1 MTTLNEGSTPAELT
15 DQRDA
20 AADGD
25 VQGRN
30 IQGPSVQG
38 PKVQGPK
45 VQGPMSQQAA
55 FGSQGYDIYPQTFVQ
70 LVGCPSIECASR
82 AAVADGGITGV
93 SRDSRNA
100 LRGRAGRAAPAADR
114 ADARCYQG

>member
-38 PKVQGPK
+38 PKVQGP
-45 VQGPMSQQAA
+45 MSQQAA
-55 FGSQGYDIYPQTFVQ
+55 FGSQGYDIYPQTFVR
-70 LVGCPSIECASR
+70 LVGCHQS
-82 AAVADGGITGV
+82 
-93 SRDSRNA
+93 NA
-100 LRGRAGRAAPAADR
+100 LAARPLRTAA
-114 ADARCYQG
+114 

>member
-45 VQGPMSQQAA
+45 VQGPKVQGPMSQQAA

-70 LVGCPSIECASR
+70 LVGCHQS
-82 AAVADGGITGV
+82 
-93 SRDSRNA
+93 NA
-100 LRGRAGRAAPAADR
+100 LAARPLRTAA
-114 ADARCYQG
+114 

>member
-30 IQGPSVQG
+30 IQGPS
-38 PKVQGPK
+38 

>member
-38 PKVQGPK
+38 P
-45 VQGPMSQQAA
+45 MSQQAA
-55 FGSQGYDIYPQTFVQ
+55 FGSQGYDIYPQTFVR
-70 LVGCPSIECASR
+70 LVGCHQS
-82 AAVADGGITGV
+82 
-93 SRDSRNA
+93 NA
-100 LRGRAGRAAPAADR
+100 LAARPLRTAA
-114 ADARCYQG
+114 

>member
-20 AADGD
+20 AAD

-30 IQGPSVQG
+30 IQGPS
-38 PKVQGPK
+38 

-70 LVGCPSIECASR
+70 LVGCHQS
-82 AAVADGGITGV
+82 
-93 SRDSRNA
+93 NA
-100 LRGRAGRAAPAADR
+100 LAARPLRTAA
-114 ADARCYQG
+114 

>member
-20 AADGD
+20 AAD

-30 IQGPSVQG
+30 IQGPS
-38 PKVQGPK
+38 

-55 FGSQGYDIYPQTFVQ
+55 FGSQGYDIYPQTFVR
-70 LVGCPSIECASR
+70 LVGCHQS
-82 AAVADGGITGV
+82 
-93 SRDSRNA
+93 NA
-100 LRGRAGRAAPAADR
+100 LAARPLRTAA
-114 ADARCYQG
+114 

>member
-20 AADGD
+20 TADGD

-30 IQGPSVQG
+30 IQGPSAQGLNVQGSNAQG
-38 PKVQGPK
+38 PKVQEPK

-55 FGSQGYDIYPQTFVQ
+55 FGSHGYDIYPQTFVR
-70 LVGCPSIECASR
+70 LVGCHQSN
-82 AAVADGGITGV
+82 AAKYQA
-93 SRDSRNA
+93 A
-100 LRGRAGRAAPAADR
+100 LRTAA
-114 ADARCYQG
+114 

>member
-20 AADGD
+20 AAD

-30 IQGPSVQG
+30 IQGPS
-38 PKVQGPK
+38 VQGPK

-70 LVGCPSIECASR
+70 LVGCHQS
-82 AAVADGGITGV
+82 
-93 SRDSRNA
+93 NA
-100 LRGRAGRAAPAADR
+100 LAARPLRTAA
-114 ADARCYQG
+114 

>member
-1 MTTLNEGSTPAELT
+1 MTTLNEGATPAELT

-38 PKVQGPK
+38 P
-45 VQGPMSQQAA
+45 MSQQAA
-55 FGSQGYDIYPQTFVQ
+55 FGSQGYDIYPQTFVR
-70 LVGCPSIECASR
+70 LVGCHQSNVL
-82 AAVADGGITGV
+82 AA
-93 SRDSRNA
+93 RP
-100 LRGRAGRAAPAADR
+100 LRTAA
-114 ADARCYQG
+114 

>member
-25 VQGRN
+25 VQGHD

-70 LVGCPSIECASR
+70 LVGCHQS
-82 AAVADGGITGV
+82 
-93 SRDSRNA
+93 NA
-100 LRGRAGRAAPAADR
+100 LAARPLRTAA
-114 ADARCYQG
+114 